1 MALTENAKKRALSLM
16 KTRLNRTPADT
27 SLDEHFT
34 ARLDAAEKEMQRQG
48 IRMTDAMDDVMLL
61 VDKAT
66 FDYQNRDK
74 QQGQPDWL
82 KSKLRGRWLNQR
94 DT

>member
-1 MALTENAKKRALSLM
+1 MALTENAKKQALSLM

-27 SLDEHFT
+27 SLDEYFA
-34 ARLDAAEKEMQRQG
+34 ARLEAAEREVARQG
-48 IRMTDAMDDVMLL
+48 IILTDAMDDVMLL
-61 VDKAT
+61 VDKAV

-82 KSKLRGRWLNQR
+82 KSRLRGRWLTER
-94 DT
+94 AT